1 MTDSFISQREKQQKK
16 KFFRDKANKK
26 VRMNN
31 FLKAM
36 KTQYGP
42 NVEMFGEDAIRVDKD
57 DSQTVVGNY
66 SDFLESGGQLQGTPV
81 TAEDLKIKKKKPKIE
96 KAVVKDEN
104 SEAFGRME
112 DVLGPNPNQKL
123 YDFADEVNTNRRELN
138 IADMEQY
145 SNNQMEM
152 YDLPPSSNPNTNV
165 SEMAFRGTDSASFDA
180 VRSKIAKDPSRIQK
194 GLMESGFTADRLAN
208 LVIANKTF
216 QANKRK
222 KR

>member
-66 SDFLESGGQLQGTPV
+66 SDFLESGGKLQGSPV

-138 IADMEQY
+138 IADMEKY

-208 LVIANKTF
+208 LVIANKKF

>member
-1 MTDSFISQREKQQKK
+1 MTDSFISQREQQQKK

-42 NVEMFGEDAIRVDKD
+42 NVQMFGEDAIRVDKD

-96 KAVVKDEN
+96 QAVVKDEN

-138 IADMEQY
+138 IADMDKY

-208 LVIANKTF
+208 LVIANKKF

>member
-66 SDFLESGGQLQGTPV
+66 SDFLESGGKLQASPV

-138 IADMEQY
+138 IADMDKY

-208 LVIANKTF
+208 LVIANKKF
-216 QANKRK
+216 QAKKRK
-222 KR
+222 R